1 MFNMVLSNYS
11 MPDSSKLNSSTTSS
25 RKSTKKTEKIK
36 EKPPSPKKESI
47 DKELEASIISKKELE
62 EQEYQKELRE
72 KKLKEALEEKKY
84 RDISVRISPQENFFC
99 LAVDG
104 SQTSKDAF
112 EIILTEFFPRIH
124 DSVLICPHIYNN
136 TQDENFNWRY
146 QKQYVIDYYKTR
158 LITSIADRQGYLI
171 IQDRDL
177 YKVHEIEQAYKI
189 AEVNNSKY
197 FFCGYDGLREQGLKP
212 SRIDVGLEYLLG
224 ESKMPIII
232 MKDKHKRGVKNQ
244 GYKWLLIMDRS
255 NSDCLKVLD
264 LFLPLIDKEKDRIYG
279 LTLMPPFVA
288 FDDIKT
294 PFYEKMKELNFFEG
308 EQFEYSFREYK
319 SNPLPIL
326 TEFVNHNPDHYFDFV
341 IFLNN
346 PAKFK
351 MQKKECHT
359 FKYIKLLFANICF
372 CNFAYLEGYDYNVIS
387 KLPNEIDERK
397 YLAQFDK
404 IDSEDIKKA
413 ITGKEDK
420 KENNENEENKIINE
434 DNIDESNKNDDV
446 EVIPSEIY
454 GVSHGQFVEMKKHTD
469 KEKEKE
475 NNSIKTASTNKTN
488 PISNNNNKA
497 DNKKP
502 IQPKKNNVTTKT
514 NTYGSKNS
522 KSTNTTTSS
531 FNKYNKGKP
540 GKK

>member
-1 MFNMVLSNYS
+1 MFNMVISNYS
-11 MPDSSKLNSSTTSS
+11 MPDSSKMNLSSTASRSS
-25 RKSTKKTEKIK
+25 TQKTTKIK
-36 EKPPSPKKESI
+36 EESPSPKKEKI

-62 EQEYQKELRE
+62 EQEYQREVRE

-112 EIILTEFFPRIH
+112 EIILSEFLPRIH

-136 TQDENFNWRY
+136 TQDENFNWRF

-171 IQDRDL
+171 IQDRDP

-189 AEVNNSKY
+189 AEVNNTKY

-224 ESKMPIII
+224 ESKIPVLV

-244 GYKWLLIMDRS
+244 GFKWLLIMDRS

-264 LFLPLIDKEKDRIYG
+264 LFLPLIDKDRDRIYG
-279 LTLMPPFVA
+279 LTLMPPYVA
-288 FDDIKT
+288 FDDIKA

-319 SNPLPIL
+319 TNPVPIL
-326 TEFVNHNPDHYFDFV
+326 TEFVNHNPEHYFDFV

-372 CNFAYLEGYDYNVIS
+372 CNFAYLEGYDYKVIS

-397 YLAQFDK
+397 YLDQFNK
-404 IDSEDIKKA
+404 IDAEDINKAMGISKKNDNN
-413 ITGKEDK
+413 IIEDN
-420 KENNENEENKIINE
+420 ENNKNNE
-434 DNIDESNKNDDV
+434 DG
-446 EVIPSEIY
+446 VIPSEIY
-454 GVSHGQFVEMKKHTD
+454 GVSHGQFIEMNKPKQNNAQND
-469 KEKEKE
+469 KV
-475 NNSIKTASTNKTN
+475 SSTTTN
-488 PISNNNNKA
+488 TNVTNNKK

-502 IQPKKNNVTTKT
+502 TQTQAKKNNVPSKPSNTGTK
-514 NTYGSKNS
+514 NTKFNYQPGKNI
-522 KSTNTTTSS
+522 
-531 FNKYNKGKP
+531 KGKT

>member
-1 MFNMVLSNYS
+1 MVLSNYS
-11 MPDSSKLNSSTTSS
+11 MPDSSKMNSSTAS
-25 RKSTKKTEKIK
+25 RSSTKKTSKIK
-36 EKPPSPKKESI
+36 EIKEPPSPEKEKI

-62 EQEYQKELRE
+62 EQEYQKEIRE

-99 LAVDG
+99 LSVDG

-112 EIILTEFFPRIH
+112 EIILKEFLPRIH

-146 QKQYVIDYYKTR
+146 QKQYVIEYYKTR

-171 IQDRDL
+171 IQDRDA

-189 AEVNNSKY
+189 AEVNETKY

-224 ESKMPIII
+224 ESKIPVLV

-244 GYKWLLIMDRS
+244 GYKWLLLMDRS

-264 LFLPLIDKEKDRIYG
+264 LFLPLIDKDIDRIYG
-279 LTLMPPFVA
+279 LTLMPPYVA
-288 FDDIKT
+288 FDDIKA

-319 SNPLPIL
+319 TNPVPIL
-326 TEFVNHNPDHYFDFV
+326 TEFVNHNTEHYFDFV

-351 MQKKECHT
+351 TQKKECHT
-359 FKYIKLLFANICF
+359 FKYIKLLFANIGF
-372 CNFAYLEGYDYNVIS
+372 CNYAYLEGYDYNVIS

-397 YLAQFDK
+397 YLDQFSK
-404 IDSEDIKKA
+404 IEAEDIKNA
-413 ITGKEDK
+413 IGKND
-420 KENNENEENKIINE
+420 NEENK
-434 DNIDESNKNDDV
+434 DENGPIK
-446 EVIPSEIY
+446 SEIY
-454 GVSHGQFVEMKKHTD
+454 TISQGHVYEMNKSKQNNAKDNNMNAKANDKKED
-469 KEKEKE
+469 AKK
-475 NNSIKTASTNKTN
+475 NAPSTKKSNIGTK
-488 PISNNNNKA
+488 SNN
-497 DNKKP
+497 
-502 IQPKKNNVTTKT
+502 IGT
-514 NTYGSKNS
+514 KNS
-522 KSTNTTTSS
+522 KGN
-531 FNKYNKGKP
+531 FGVNKYSKGKT

>member
-1 MFNMVLSNYS
+1 MVLSNYS
-11 MPDSSKLNSSTTSS
+11 MPDSSKMNSSTAS
-25 RKSTKKTEKIK
+25 RSSTKKTSKIK
-36 EKPPSPKKESI
+36 EIKEPSPSPEKEKI

-62 EQEYQKELRE
+62 EQEYQKEIRE

-99 LAVDG
+99 LSVDG

-112 EIILTEFFPRIH
+112 EIILKEFLPRIH

-146 QKQYVIDYYKTR
+146 QKQYVIEYYKTR

-171 IQDRDL
+171 IQDRDP

-189 AEVNNSKY
+189 AEVNETKY

-224 ESKMPIII
+224 ESKIPVLV

-244 GYKWLLIMDRS
+244 GYKWLLLMDRS

-264 LFLPLIDKEKDRIYG
+264 LFLPLIDKDIDRIYG
-279 LTLMPPFVA
+279 LTLMPPYVA
-288 FDDIKT
+288 FDDIKA

-319 SNPLPIL
+319 TNPVPIL
-326 TEFVNHNPDHYFDFV
+326 TEFVNHNTEHYFDFV

-351 MQKKECHT
+351 TQKKECHT
-359 FKYIKLLFANICF
+359 FKYIKLLFANIGF
-372 CNFAYLEGYDYNVIS
+372 CNYAYLEGYDYNVIS

-397 YLAQFDK
+397 YLDQFSK
-404 IDSEDIKKA
+404 IEAEDIKNA
-413 ITGKEDK
+413 IGKNDNE
-420 KENNENEENKIINE
+420 ENNINNEENKDENE
-434 DNIDESNKNDDV
+434 PIK
-446 EVIPSEIY
+446 SEIY
-454 GVSHGQFVEMKKHTD
+454 TISKGHVYEMNKSKQNNAKDNNMNAKANDKKED
-469 KEKEKE
+469 AKK
-475 NNSIKTASTNKTN
+475 NAPSTKKSNIGTK
-488 PISNNNNKA
+488 SNN
-497 DNKKP
+497 
-502 IQPKKNNVTTKT
+502 IGT
-514 NTYGSKNS
+514 KNS
-522 KSTNTTTSS
+522 KGN
-531 FNKYNKGKP
+531 FGVNKYSKGKT

>member
-1 MFNMVLSNYS
+1 MDNNVNTQNVGEYVEPEGS
-11 MPDSSKLNSSTTSS
+11 
-25 RKSTKKTEKIK
+25 
-36 EKPPSPKKESI
+36 PPSNLPHLLTHE
-47 DKELEASIISKKELE
+47 ELE
-62 EQEYQKELRE
+62 EQEYQRQVRE

-112 EIILTEFFPRIH
+112 EIILSEFLPRIH

-136 TQDENFNWRY
+136 TQDENFNWRF

-171 IQDRDL
+171 IQDRDA

-189 AEVNNSKY
+189 SEVNNTKY

-224 ESKMPIII
+224 ESKIPVLI

-264 LFLPLIDKEKDRIYG
+264 LFLPLFDMDKDRIYG
-279 LTLMPPFVA
+279 LTLMPPYVA
-288 FDDIKT
+288 FDDIKA

-319 SNPLPIL
+319 SNPVPII
-326 TEFVNHNPDHYFDFV
+326 TEFVNHNPEHYFDFV

-372 CNFAYLEGYDYNVIS
+372 CNFAYLEGYDYKVIS

-397 YLAQFDK
+397 YLDQFSK
-404 IDSEDIKKA
+404 IDAEDIKTAMGINDKDLNNIIDNVNNHEEGA
-413 ITGKEDK
+413 IQ
-420 KENNENEENKIINE
+420 
-434 DNIDESNKNDDV
+434 
-446 EVIPSEIY
+446 SEIY
-454 GVSHGQFVEMKKHTD
+454 GVSHGKFIEMNKQKQ
-469 KEKEKE
+469 
-475 NNSIKTASTNKTN
+475 NNSQGNKINSPVKNTNT
-488 PISNNNNKA
+488 NNKK
-497 DNKKP
+497 DIKKP
-502 IQPKKNNVTTKT
+502 TQTQAKKSNVPSKPAYTGTK
-514 NTYGSKNS
+514 NTKVNYPASKYS
-522 KSTNTTTSS
+522 
-531 FNKYNKGKP
+531 KGKT

>member
-1 MFNMVLSNYS
+1 MVLSNYS
-11 MPDSSKLNSSTTSS
+11 MPDSSKMNLSTTSS
-25 RKSTKKTEKIK
+25 RKSTKKTEKIIDTSS
-36 EKPPSPKKESI
+36 SPKKEEI

-62 EQEYQKELRE
+62 EQEYQREMRE

-112 EIILTEFFPRIH
+112 EIILSEFLPRIH

-136 TQDENFNWRY
+136 TQDENFNWRF

-171 IQDRDL
+171 IQDRDA

-189 AEVNNSKY
+189 AEVNNTKY

-224 ESKMPIII
+224 ESKIPVIV

-244 GYKWLLIMDRS
+244 GYKWLLLMDRS

-264 LFLPLIDKEKDRIYG
+264 LFLPLIDKDKDRIYG
-279 LTLMPPFVA
+279 LTLMPPYVA
-288 FDDIKT
+288 FDDIKA

-319 SNPLPIL
+319 TNPVPIL
-326 TEFVNHNPDHYFDFV
+326 TEFVNHNPEHYFDFV

-351 MQKKECHT
+351 MQKKECFT

-372 CNFAYLEGYDYNVIS
+372 CNFAYLEGYDDKVIS

-397 YLAQFDK
+397 YLDQFNK
-404 IDSEDIKKA
+404 VNEEDIKNA
-413 ITGKEDK
+413 IQGNNKDGNNIIIDETNELN
-420 KENNENEENKIINE
+420 ENNEKETEEG
-434 DNIDESNKNDDV
+434 
-446 EVIPSEIY
+446 VIPSEIY
-454 GVSHGQFVEMKKHTD
+454 GVSHGQFVEMKKQNQINT
-469 KEKEKE
+469 KSNK
-475 NNSIKTASTNKTN
+475 NTNTTT
-488 PISNNNNKA
+488 INNKN

-502 IQPKKNNVTTKT
+502 TVQNKKSNVIPKKDNV
-514 NTYGSKNS
+514 NTSKNIS
-522 KSTNTTTSS
+522 KNTKSNYATS
-531 FNKYNKGKP
+531 KYTKGKF

>member
-1 MFNMVLSNYS
+1 MVLSNYS
-11 MPDSSKLNSSTTSS
+11 MPSTSKLNSSTAS
-25 RKSTKKTEKIK
+25 RSSTKKTEKIK
-36 EKPPSPKKESI
+36 EEPPSPKKEVI
-47 DKELEASIISKKELE
+47 DKELEASIISKKQLE

-84 RDISVRISPQENFFC
+84 RDISVRISPQENIFC

-112 EIILTEFFPRIH
+112 EIILNEFLPRIH

-136 TQDENFNWRY
+136 TQDENFNWRF

-171 IQDRDL
+171 IQDRDA

-189 AEVNNSKY
+189 AEVNDTKY
-197 FFCGYDGLREQGLKP
+197 FLCGYDGLREQGLKP

-224 ESKMPIII
+224 ESKIPVII
-232 MKDKHKRGVKNQ
+232 MKDKNKRGVKNQ

-255 NSDCLKVLD
+255 NSDCFKVLD
-264 LFLPLIDKEKDRIYG
+264 LFLPLFDKDKDRIYG

-288 FDDIKT
+288 FDDIKA

-326 TEFVNHNPDHYFDFV
+326 TEFVNHNPEHYFDFV

-372 CNFAYLEGYDYNVIS
+372 CNYAYLEGYDYNVIS

-397 YLAQFDK
+397 YLDQFSK
-404 IDSEDIKKA
+404 IDTEDIKNA
-413 ITGKEDK
+413 MGVSDK
-420 KENNENEENKIINE
+420 DFDNIIIDGNKGNENNK
-434 DNIDESNKNDDV
+434 DDG
-446 EVIPSEIY
+446 VIPSEIY
-454 GVSHGQFVEMKKHTD
+454 GVSHGHVIEMNKQKQ
-469 KEKEKE
+469 KQ
-475 NNSIKTASTNKTN
+475 NNLKDNKSTSTT
-488 PISNNNNKA
+488 ISNTKV
-497 DNKKP
+497 D
-502 IQPKKNNVTTKT
+502 PKKQTQTKKSNVSTKVNNTGNKNTKT
-514 NTYGSKNS
+514 NYTA
-522 KSTNTTTSS
+522 
-531 FNKYNKGKP
+531 NKFTKGKT

>member
-36 EKPPSPKKESI
+36 EKSPSPKKEVI

-62 EQEYQKELRE
+62 EQEFQREQRE
-72 KKLKEALEEKKY
+72 KKLREALEEKKY
-84 RDISVRISPQENFFC
+84 RDISVRISPQENFFFFFF
-99 LAVDG
+99 DG

-189 AEVNNSKY
+189 AEVNNTKY

-224 ESKMPIII
+224 ESKIPIII

-264 LFLPLIDKEKDRIYG
+264 LFLPLIDRDKDRIYG

-288 FDDIKT
+288 FDDIKA
-294 PFYEKMKELNFFEG
+294 PFYEKMKELNFYEG

-326 TEFVNHNPDHYFDFV
+326 TEFVNHNPEHYFDFV

-346 PAKFK
+346 PSKFK
-351 MQKKECHT
+351 MQKKDCHT

-372 CNFAYLEGYDYNVIS
+372 CNFAYLEGYDYKVIS

-397 YLAQFDK
+397 YLDQFDK
-404 IDSEDIKKA
+404 IDADDIKKA
-413 ITGKEDK
+413 MGQEDK
-420 KENNENEENKIINE
+420 NENKIVID
-434 DNIDESNKNDDV
+434 DNNDENNKNDDDG
-446 EVIPSEIY
+446 VIPSEIY
-454 GVSHGQFVEMKKHTD
+454 GVSHGQFIEMNKHKEINNND
-469 KEKEKE
+469 K
-475 NNSIKTASTNKTN
+475 TTTNKN
-488 PISNNNNKA
+488 VPSSNNNNKVE
-497 DNKKP
+497 NKKP
-502 IQPKKNNVTTKT
+502 VQNKKNSSATSKT
-514 NTYGSKNS
+514 NTFGSKNS
-522 KSTNTTTSS
+522 KTTTASG
-531 FNKYNKGKP
+531 KYAKGKT

>member
-36 EKPPSPKKESI
+36 EKPPSPKKEPI

-212 SRIDVGLEYLLG
+212 SRIDVGL
-224 ESKMPIII
+224 
-232 MKDKHKRGVKNQ
+232 
-244 GYKWLLIMDRS
+244 
-255 NSDCLKVLD
+255 
-264 LFLPLIDKEKDRIYG
+264 

-502 IQPKKNNVTTKT
+502 VQPKKNNVTTKT

>member
-36 EKPPSPKKESI
+36 EKPPSPKKEPI

-224 ESKMPIII
+224 ESKVPIII

-387 KLPNEIDERK
+387 KFPNEIDERK

-420 KENNENEENKIINE
+420 KEKNENEENKIINE

-446 EVIPSEIY
+446 DVIPSEIY
-454 GVSHGQFVEMKKHTD
+454 GVSHGQFVEMKKKSQDT
-469 KEKEKE
+469 K
-475 NNSIKTASTNKTN
+475 SVKTASTTTT
-488 PISNNNNKA
+488 NNNKQ
-497 DNKKP
+497 DIKKPTQTQNKKNATTSKVNNAS
-502 IQPKKNNVTTKT
+502 QKNNKIEIMIRIMI
-514 NTYGSKNS
+514 
-522 KSTNTTTSS
+522 
-531 FNKYNKGKP
+531 NKFS
-540 GKK
+540 